1 VTFVESGLP
10 SGTNWTAIVSGS
22 AKSSVG
28 TSIAFMEANGTFS
41 FSILGV
47 TGYSASPAS
56 GSVTVNGADVT
67 KPITWT
73 VTTYTVTFDE
83 TGLLG
88 TTIWAVTLGGS
99 LQSNVSTPIIFHEPA
114 GAYNFSVQT
123 ITGYSANPATGSL
136 LVIAT
141 AVSQTIVFSKLFS
154 VTLTETGLPAN
165 TDWSVALNG
174 QIGAANTSVT
184 PNQISFQEPNGSYS
198 LVVLGAAGYHLGSY
212 SSVVTV
218 SGVAVVVPL
227 TYSAATFT
235 VTFTESGLPSGTNWS
250 VTFAGSQL
258 TSGSTTITFT
268 ASNGTFNFTVGSVP
282 NYGATPASGSLRV
295 AGGNLNEAIQFSS
308 SSGSSSSILGLSL
321 IDFALVVGIIIL
333 AAVLLAALFLQRRRA
348 SEKKE

>member
-198 LVVLGAAGYHLGSY
+198 LVVLGVAGYHVGSY
-212 SSVVTV
+212 
-218 SGVAVVVPL
+218 
-227 TYSAATFT
+227 
-235 VTFTESGLPSGTNWS
+235 
-250 VTFAGSQL
+250 
-258 TSGSTTITFT
+258 
-268 ASNGTFNFTVGSVP
+268 
-282 NYGATPASGSLRV
+282 
-295 AGGNLNEAIQFSS
+295 
-308 SSGSSSSILGLSL
+308 
-321 IDFALVVGIIIL
+321 
-333 AAVLLAALFLQRRRA
+333 
-348 SEKKE
+348 